1 MSVWTDHVASMQ
13 SVRTPLVRSIVNADK
28 DMKEMV
34 PTAPVCCCLVLI
46 SVDGEIF
53 VRSNFL
59 GIPYTNWDRRRLWI
73 RKQLREVASAACI
86 HLLKDKNTGEK

>member
-1 MSVWTDHVASMQ
+1 MQ
-13 SVRTPLVRSIVNADK
+13 FVRTPLVRSIVNANK

-46 SVDGEIF
+46 SVDEEKF
-53 VRSNFL
+53 VWSNFL
-59 GIPYTNWDRRRLWI
+59 GIPYTNWDKCRLWI